1 MEKHQFKERISCV
14 IAWYHGNAN
23 STIWG
28 SFQYNF
34 AMNYNWSALQK
45 KILSQLTLLILE
57 HILCVE
63 LIEKLL
69 LNNRQ
74 LC

>member
-34 AMNYNWSALQK
+34 AMNYN
-45 KILSQLTLLILE
+45 
-57 HILCVE
+57 
-63 LIEKLL
+63 
-69 LNNRQ
+69 
-74 LC
+74 